1 MGFDLGKIIGTV
13 APWIATAIGGPAVGA
28 GVKAAAKALGLGDD
42 ATKEDVAEA
51 MREAT
56 PDQLLALK
64 KADQEFALKMQELGI
79 KEVTD
84 LERINA
90 DDRASARAREIAVK
104 DKTPMIL
111 AFSIAIGFLAVL
123 ALMMFSVMP
132 SSGHDALLVMLGY
145 LGGAFTAV
153 VSYYFGSNKDSSRK
167 TEIIAK
173 AQPVKDA

>member
-1 MGFDLGKIIGTV
+1 MGLDIGKIIGTV
-13 APWIATAIGGPAVGA
+13 APWIATALGGPAVGA
-28 GVKAAAKALGLGDD
+28 GVKAATQALGLGDD
-42 ATKEDVAEA
+42 ATKEDVVEA
-51 MREAT
+51 MRNAT

-79 KEVTD
+79 KEVAD

-111 AFSIAIGFLAVL
+111 AYFVAAGFMGVL
-123 ALMMFSVMP
+123 TMMMLNVMP
-132 SSGHDALLVMLGY
+132 ASGHDALLVMLGY
-145 LGGAFTAV
+145 LGGAFTAIIA
-153 VSYYFGSNKDSSRK
+153 YYFGSNKDSSRK

-173 AQPVKDA
+173 AQPVRDV